1 MFTQSNQLSINE
13 QINFTFS
20 DSPSKNSKISLKGK
34 KTILNSQNKTETNE
48 NYSDEEISFDEN
60 KNSKL
65 KYKSNNKNNNINKD
79 EFEKEILNLKNK
91 INELEKENITL
102 NDNLLNKESL
112 EKEINDFKFENKY
125 YKEQCEDLNNQVKK
139 LIEIKSNKI
148 IEKKDEESLL
158 NSEEDKNNIEML
170 NLEILRLK
178 KKINENEENNVLLNS
193 QIQKDKNENNKINE
207 INQKLNEEK
216 NNINKEKENLIL
228 EIEKLKNEIEDKNKC
243 IESLNKNNEEWEDE
257 YYKGIKKLSN
267 IQSENEKKIE
277 NLKKIVLTKYKLIIS
292 LTDQIRE
299 YEVKCTDILNGLS
312 EEEKDKQIEL
322 LINEVNAKRKKIFD
336 ILTFNGLIDNFEE
349 FEKVVNQIISQFNNK
364 NSKENVESS
373 LKKLDFLINSYKE
386 NERKS
391 DIEILNKLI

>member
-1 MFTQSNQLSINE
+1 MLI
-13 QINFTFS
+13 S
-20 DSPSKNSKISLKGK
+20 D
-34 KTILNSQNKTETNE
+34 
-48 NYSDEEISFDEN
+48 
-60 KNSKL
+60 
-65 KYKSNNKNNNINKD
+65 
-79 EFEKEILNLKNK
+79 
-91 INELEKENITL
+91 
-102 NDNLLNKESL
+102 
-112 EKEINDFKFENKY
+112 
-125 YKEQCEDLNNQVKK
+125 
-139 LIEIKSNKI
+139 
-148 IEKKDEESLL
+148 
-158 NSEEDKNNIEML
+158 EDKNNIEML
-170 NLEILRLK
+170 NLEISRLK
-178 KKINENEENNVLLNS
+178 KKINENEENNFLLNS

-216 NNINKEKENLIL
+216 NNINKEKEDLIL

-336 ILTFNGLIDNFEE
+336 ILTFNGLINNFEE
-349 FEKVVNQIISQFNNK
+349 FENVVNQIISQYNNFCC
-364 NSKENVESS
+364 KENVQNN
-373 LKKLDFLINSYKE
+373 LKKLDFLVSNYRE
-386 NERKS
+386 NEK
-391 DIEILNKLI
+391 KK